1 MNGLRGAT
9 IERDPFPHVV
19 IDGALDQDL
28 YRELVAT
35 MPSDEQLLRGR
46 ELESNTTYRT
56 SAEWLLRE
64 GPPPWRAFAKR
75 YTSRE
80 FFAEVIALFGGE
92 LQRFADAKTSV
103 RFAEPFADVALDCQL
118 MWGSPVKRLS
128 RPQPVHVDREC
139 ALFAGLLY
147 FRRDDDDS
155 KGGDLEV
162 YRWCGDA
169 RSYDDARIVP
179 DALVTRV
186 KTIPYAA
193 NRLVL
198 FPHSPDALHGV
209 SLRSLTPHPRL
220 HVNFLAETRDA
231 NRTLVQR
238 LPASP
243 SSRRASAEAPRI
255 EGAR

>member
-1 MNGLRGAT
+1 MNALRSAT
-9 IERDPFPHVV
+9 VEREPFPHVV
-19 IDGALDQDL
+19 IDHALDDAL
-28 YRELVAT
+28 YRELVAA
-35 MPSDEQLLRGR
+35 MPSDEELLRGR
-46 ELESNTTYRT
+46 ELESNMTYRT

-64 GPPPWRAFAKR
+64 APSPWRAFAAQ

-80 FFAEVIALFGGE
+80 FFAEVVALFNDE
-92 LQRFADAKTSV
+92 LLRFADAKTSIRYV
-103 RFAEPFADVALDCQL
+103 EPFADVALDCQL

-128 RPQPVHVDREC
+128 RPHPVHVDREC

-155 KGGDLEV
+155 RGGDLEL
-162 YRWCGDA
+162 YRWRGDA
-169 RSYDDARIVP
+169 RAYDEGRIVP
-179 DALVTRV
+179 DALVQKV

-220 HVNFLAETRDA
+220 HVNFLGELQTKVFDLDA
-231 NRTLVQR
+231 VL
-238 LPASP
+238 A
-243 SSRRASAEAPRI
+243 
-255 EGAR
+255 GAAA

>member
-1 MNGLRGAT
+1 MKGLLKAS

-19 IDGALDQDL
+19 IDHALDDDL

-35 MPSDEQLLRGR
+35 MPSDQELLRGR
-46 ELESNTTYRT
+46 ELESNMTYRT

-64 GPPPWRAFAKR
+64 GPPAWRAFAESH
-75 YTSRE
+75 TSRE
-80 FFAEVIALFGGE
+80 FFAEVVELFRDE
-92 LQRFADAKTSV
+92 LQKFANAQTSIRFV
-103 RFAEPFADVALDCQL
+103 EPFADVALDCQL

-128 RPQPVHVDREC
+128 RPHPVHVDREC

-155 KGGDLEV
+155 RGGDLEL
-162 YRWCGDA
+162 YRWRGDA
-169 RSYDDARIVP
+169 RAYDEGRIVP
-179 DALVTRV
+179 DALVEKV
-186 KTIPYAA
+186 KTIRYAA

-220 HVNFLAETRDA
+220 HVNFLGELQTKVFD
-231 NRTLVQR
+231 L
-238 LPASP
+238 
-243 SSRRASAEAPRI
+243 
-255 EGAR
+255 GAAA